1 MNPTILYDLGHA
13 RLTELHRQAERDTL
27 ASAARRSRRQA
38 RRAAVAAR
46 RPAVLARWTH
56 RLGRVPAS

>member
-27 ASAARRSRRQA
+27 ASAARRSRRQT

-46 RPAVLARWTH
+46 RPAVLTRWTH